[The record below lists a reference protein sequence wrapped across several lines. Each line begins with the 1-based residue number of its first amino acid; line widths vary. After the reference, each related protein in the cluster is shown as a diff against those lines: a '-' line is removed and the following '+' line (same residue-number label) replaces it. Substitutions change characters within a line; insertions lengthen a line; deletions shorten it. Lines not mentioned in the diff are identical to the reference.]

1 MKNGAFVFIASLII
15 VLPIMGFQC
24 GSAEMTSARMY
35 LQRSDWANAERS
47 LEQEVAKNPNNA
59 EAWYLL
65 GQTRFNQKNYKGM
78 NEAFTRSL
86 TVGNQFEKDIK
97 SDRLVAWGRLMN
109 SGVSYFNKGRSEG
122 SSIRINMSKEDVRKI
137 LGEPSSVNK
146 TVTEFGATEQWVY
159 PELIYL
165 YFDDGVLKGWQ
176 EFNKAVS
183 TGGEKNVHLEKAI
196 EDLQLALV
204 IVPDSAIT
212 YKNLA
217 YSYLLLKDYNNALQN
232 FELALQREKDPEVAL
247 PIGSMYSE
255 RVRKFQNDAKSVK
268 GVKKD
273 SLLSLS
279 KTSFDKAILML
290 EKGEA
295 YAQERLEK
303 IDSAIQKIARI
314 EEPRSEEYRK
324 QLDEFEI
331 QKAEIDKL
339 LANLTA
345 TRLDTYL
352 AAGRVEEATNNFK
365 LAVEKSPNNKLYR
378 YNYGVL
384 LLKARD
390 YKNSVEQFE
399 AAVVADPT
407 FEDAY
412 YNLGV
417 AYLQWGAQRRSDAES
432 STRSG
437 GKRVDKTYEEQFRL
451 AKETLERLRDMK
463 PNDPDVWEA
472 LGQAYGQLNMQKQAT
487 GAFSKADDLRKG
499 K

>member
-35 LQRSDWANAERS
+35 LQRLDWANAERS
-47 LEQEVAKNPNNA
+47 LEQEVAKNPNNT

-78 NEAFTRSL
+78 NEAIVQSL
-86 TVGNQFEKDIK
+86 ATGNQFEKEIR
-97 SDRLVAWGRLMN
+97 SLRLSAWGQLFN
-109 SGVSYFNKGRSEG
+109 SGGEVYQRGINTQGDSASILLNK
-122 SSIRINMSKEDVRKI
+122 
-137 LGEPSSVNK
+137 SV
-146 TVTEFGATEQWVY
+146 
-159 PELIYL
+159 
-165 YFDDGVLKGWQ
+165 DDY
-176 EFNKAVS
+176 
-183 TGGEKNVHLEKAI
+183 TTAI
-196 EDLQLALV
+196 MLN
-204 IVPDSAIT
+204 PDSANA
-212 YKNLA
+212 YWNLGL
-217 YSYLLLKDYNNALQN
+217 SYLALNDFDRAVQN
-232 FELALQREKDPEVAL
+232 LEIALQRDRDPRFASTVSGLYVERGKKFL
-247 PIGSMYSE
+247 SE
-255 RVRKFQNDAKSVK
+255 AK
-268 GVKKD
+268 GARGTKKD
-273 SLLSLS
+273 SLENLS
-279 KTSFDKAILML
+279 KRNFDKAISTL
-290 EKGEA
+290 EQARQWSPDNTIVVSSLLDA
-295 YAQERLEK
+295 Y
-303 IDSAIQKIARI
+303 
-314 EEPRSEEYRK
+314 
-324 QLDEFEI
+324 
-331 QKAEIDKL
+331 
-339 LANLTA
+339 LTA
-345 TRLDTYL
+345 
-352 AAGRVEEATNNFK
+352 GRTEEAMSNFK
-365 LAVEKSPNNKLYR
+365 LAVERSPTNKLYR

-390 YKNSVEQFE
+390 YKNAVEQFE

-437 GKRVDKTYEEQFRL
+437 GKRVDKSYEEQFRL

-487 GAFSKADDLRKG
+487 EAFSKADDLRKG